1 MQDEGETATMG
12 DVTWGEFL
20 LLLSISR
27 KSGLSQSNVFS
38 LLKKA
43 RSNEQTGDLGA
54 FSTLSRAESLALRRK
69 CLLNDHEW
77 AMIPLAI
84 PLDAKSPD
92 GKVKNPFL
100 PPAWLSSTGILL

>member
-1 MQDEGETATMG
+1 MKTEGTAVPAG

-27 KSGLSQSNVFS
+27 KNGLTQSRVVS
-38 LLKKA
+38 LLRKA
-43 RSNEQTGDLGA
+43 WLNEQTGDLGA

-100 PPAWLSSTGILL
+100 PPSWLTSTGN